1 MRYSLGTARR
11 AAFCLRPAGMASAG
25 RFSNGVLRVPLPSQA
40 SQPRLAPGCRWGSH
54 GDQRVVLFPE
64 GMIRVQGTGEHIL
77 ELCDGQRTVQEI
89 VTTLSERFGKADPA
103 KITEDVSSFLEG
115 LQRKRIVDY

>member
-1 MRYSLGTARR
+1 
-11 AAFCLRPAGMASAG
+11 
-25 RFSNGVLRVPLPSQA
+25 VPFPSPS
-40 SQPRLAPGCRWGSH
+40 SQPRLAPGCRWGSNA
-54 GDQRVVLFPE
+54 DQRIVLFPE

-89 VTTLSERFGKADPA
+89 VTALSERYGTADPA
-103 KITEDVSSFLEG
+103 RITEDVSSFLEA